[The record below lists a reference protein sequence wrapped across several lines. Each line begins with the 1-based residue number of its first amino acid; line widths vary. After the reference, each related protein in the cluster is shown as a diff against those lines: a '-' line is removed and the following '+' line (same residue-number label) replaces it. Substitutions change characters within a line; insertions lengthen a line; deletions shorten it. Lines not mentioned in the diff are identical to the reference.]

1 MDHSHRALMLLHKGT
16 GRTAISL
23 SIETIGT
30 DLLVNLFNS
39 QAHIGAVAVAEFSA
53 AENRASTSIIT
64 RFGHKD
70 DQIAGAAAHALCK
83 HLRKPVCVIAGIHL
97 DNITQEEIEL
107 IVQNCNAAVDEFI
120 KIVAEQR

>member
-1 MDHSHRALMLLHKGT
+1 MLLHKGT

-23 SIETIGT
+23 SVQTIGT

-39 QAHIGAVAVAEFSA
+39 QAHIGAVAVAEFST

-70 DQIAGAAAHALCK
+70 NLVAGAAAHALCK
-83 HLRKPVCVIAGIHL
+83 HLKKPVCVIAGIHL
-97 DNITQEEIEL
+97 DDITKDEIEQ
-107 IVQNCNAAVDEFI
+107 IVQNCEAAVEEFLGQI
-120 KIVAEQR
+120 